1 MSRGNAGFMSP
12 EMALLGAVEFMLC
25 LLVFYVLLLPGEQLA
40 QGGPGV
46 IAGIHVGTARHAAIL
61 AAAISATSLA
71 IGLYRPEICLQTRRL
86 LVNTVVAGLLA
97 FPAVLLAS
105 VVVDIDLTFLF
116 GQDAFWP
123 MKIFLT
129 WILLLFATRLAFRAA
144 LRLGLLSR
152 NIVIVGATSQATRTA
167 EAVQVLRKGFFRV
180 SDVVEPDAV
189 ASLAPALLRARRTW
203 ALVLTADAR
212 SVLPV
217 PILVAARE
225 AGIRVYADVEF
236 REQQLRRLDL
246 EQLPAGWIAAAPGLT
261 SSRGEQIVRR
271 IGELAISGAMLV
283 LTLPV
288 LVTAAIAIRLD
299 SPGPILYRQRRVG
312 LNGQSFTLFKLRS
325 MRTDA
330 EAHGP
335 IWAAKHDT
343 RVTRVGA
350 FLRRTRI
357 DELPQLVNVIRG
369 DMGFVGPRPERPH
382 FVEQLTEIIPHYHD
396 RARVKPGVTG
406 WAQVNYPYGAS
417 IEDARQ
423 KLSYDLYYVK
433 HRSLTLDLLII
444 LATIRVILFQEG
456 AR

>member
-1 MSRGNAGFMSP
+1 MV
-12 EMALLGAVEFMLC
+12 LLGVVEFMLC
-25 LLVFYVLLLPGEQLA
+25 LLVFYVLLLPGEELVAGA
-40 QGGPGV
+40 QGV
-46 IAGIHVGTARHAAIL
+46 IAGLHVGTARHAAIL
-61 AAAISATSLA
+61 ACAISGTSLA

-105 VVVDIDLTFLF
+105 VIVDIDLTFLF
-116 GQDAFWP
+116 GHDAFWP

-129 WILLLFATRLAFRAA
+129 WIMLLFATRLAFRAA

-152 NIVIVGATSQATRTA
+152 NIVIVGASSQAARTA

-180 SDVVEPDAV
+180 SDVVPIDA
-189 ASLAPALLRARRTW
+189 AGALDPAKLRASRTW

-212 SVLPV
+212 RDMPRAT
-217 PILVAARE
+217 LVAARA

-246 EQLPAGWIAAAPGLT
+246 DQLPADWIVAAPGLT
-261 SSRGEQIVRR
+261 CSPLEAAIRR
-271 IGELAISGAMLV
+271 VGELVISLAMLA

-288 LVTAAIAIRLD
+288 IAAAAVAIRLD

-312 LNGQSFTLFKLRS
+312 LDGSSFVLFKLRS

-330 EAHGP
+330 EAAGP
-335 IWAAKHDT
+335 TWAAKQDP

-382 FVEQLTEIIPHYHD
+382 FVEQLTEVIPHYRD

-423 KLSYDLYYVK
+423 KLSFDLYYVK